1 MDVKIMN
8 LDVKIVNLD
17 VKIVNLDVRW
27 ISGGSQVDRRWIS
40 GGSQVDL
47 RWTLARAIVQR
58 FFDFCRDVSGE
69 TILFES
75 VFGRP
80 SSKNG
85 LRSRRSVRSCHEKV
99 KKTLHRSEVRVTKYC
114 KNHLKCT
121 KMNSSPDL
129 PDLPDL
135 PDHVSGARMT

>member
-1 MDVKIMN
+1 MDVKIM
-8 LDVKIVNLD
+8 NLD

-27 ISGGSQVDRRWIS
+27 ISGGSQVDLRWIA
-40 GGSQVDL
+40 GGSQVDLRWIAGGSWVDL

-58 FFDFCRDVSGE
+58 FFDFCWDVSGE

-99 KKTLHRSEVRVTKYC
+99 KKTLHRSEVRVT
-114 KNHLKCT
+114 NHQL
-121 KMNSSPDL
+121 L
-129 PDLPDL
+129 
-135 PDHVSGARMT
+135 